1 MPAAPLPVRDGLN
14 PTRLRLPA
22 EGPWPTVVAYLR
34 EGFRGE
40 ISGLEHKLDTGELVD
55 ETGAVIDE
63 ATPFTALGSVYLYRN
78 PLPEKRVPFDIEI
91 LYDDDDLLVI
101 DKPHFLATTPR
112 GSFIVESATVRLR
125 ILYDLPELS
134 PAHRLD
140 RVTAG
145 VLVFTKRR
153 EIRGAYQTLFA
164 QRRVTK
170 TYEAIAP
177 FVARLNFPVTVTNRI
192 MKYRGSPRAEVED
205 GPANAE
211 TVIELLER
219 RGDRGRYLL
228 HPQTGKTHQLRLHL
242 ASLGIP
248 IEGDSFYPDLL
259 DTAIDDYSAP
269 LQLLARSIAFLDPLS
284 GQPRHFASTRSLS
297 AWPPDA
303 GVAPA
308 APPPAASTP

>member
-14 PTRLRLPA
+14 PTRFRLPA

-34 EGFRGE
+34 DGFRGE
-40 ISGLEHKLDTGELVD
+40 ITGLEHKLATRELVD
-55 ETGAVIDE
+55 EAGAVIDE
-63 ATPFTALGSVYLYRN
+63 TSPFVPLGSVYLYRD
-78 PLPEKRVPFDIEI
+78 PLPEKRVPYEIEV
-91 LYDDDDLLVI
+91 LYEDDDLLVI

-164 QRRVTK
+164 KRRVTK
-170 TYEAIAP
+170 RYEAIASYDES
-177 FVARLNFPVTVTNRI
+177 LTFPLTVSNRI
-192 MKYRGSPRAEVED
+192 VKHRGTPRAEEED

-211 TVIELLER
+211 TVVELLER
-219 RGDRGRYLL
+219 RESLGRYLL
-228 HPQTGKTHQLRLHL
+228 HPRTGKTHQLRLHM
-242 ASLGIP
+242 ASLGIA
-248 IEGDSFYPDLL
+248 ILGDSFYPDLL
-259 DTAIDDYSAP
+259 DTAIDDYSTP
-269 LQLLARSIAFLDPLS
+269 LQLLARSIAFDDPLS
-284 GQPRHFASTRSLS
+284 GAPREFVSGRNLD
-297 AWPPDA
+297 AWVFD
-303 GVAPA
+303 GLPA
-308 APPPAASTP
+308 

>member
-1 MPAAPLPVRDGLN
+1 MGLVPVAPLPVRDGLN

-34 EGFRGE
+34 DGFRGE
-40 ISGLEHKLDTGELVD
+40 ITGLEHKLATRELVN
-55 ETGAVIDE
+55 ERGAVIDE
-63 ATPFTALGSVYLYRN
+63 ASPFVPLGSVYLYRD
-78 PLPEKRVPFDIEI
+78 PLPEKRVPYEIEI
-91 LYDDDDLLVI
+91 LYDNNDLLVI

-164 QRRVTK
+164 KRRVTK
-170 TYEAIAP
+170 TYEAIASYDET
-177 FVARLNFPVTVTNRI
+177 LTFPLAVSSRI
-192 MKYRGSPRAEVED
+192 VKHRGTPRAEEED

-211 TVIELLER
+211 TVVELSER
-219 RGDRGRYLL
+219 RGDLARYLL
-228 HPQTGKTHQLRLHL
+228 HPRTGKTHQLRLHM
-242 ASLGIP
+242 ATLGIP
-248 IEGDSFYPDLL
+248 ILGDSFYPDLL
-259 DTAIDDYSAP
+259 DTPIDDYSTP
-269 LQLLARSIAFLDPLS
+269 LQLLARSIAFEDPLS
-284 GQPRHFASTRSLS
+284 GKPREFVSERSLS
-297 AWPPDA
+297 AWTLD
-303 GVAPA
+303 GAPA
-308 APPPAASTP
+308 E

>member
-34 EGFRGE
+34 DGFRGE
-40 ISGLEHKLDTGELVD
+40 ITGLEHKLTTGELVD
-55 ETGAVIDE
+55 EGGAVIDE
-63 ATPFTALGSVYLYRN
+63 STPFAPLGSVYLYRE
-78 PLPEKRVPFDIEI
+78 PLPEKRVPFEIEI
-91 LYDDDDLLVI
+91 LYDDRDLLVI

-125 ILYDLPELS
+125 VHYDLPELS

-164 QRRVTK
+164 KRRVTK

-177 FVARLNFPVTVTNRI
+177 HDAALEFPLTVSSRI
-192 MKYRGSPRAEVED
+192 VKHRGTPRAEEEE
-205 GPANAE
+205 GPVNAE
-211 TVIELLER
+211 TVVELLGQR
-219 RGDRGRYLL
+219 AGLGRYLL
-228 HPQTGKTHQLRLHL
+228 RPHTGKTHQLRLHM

-248 IEGDSFYPDLL
+248 IVGDSFYPHLL

-269 LQLLARSIAFLDPLS
+269 LQLLARSIAFADPITGEQRRFES
-284 GQPRHFASTRSLS
+284 ARSLA
-297 AWPPDA
+297 AWPA
-303 GVAPA
+303 
-308 APPPAASTP
+308 